1 MATNDK
7 TTINAILI
15 LLSGINNKLQTI
27 VDSLENKVSHEDKV
41 VDDFWDVD
49 YLSSEDYD

>member
-7 TTINAILI
+7 TTTNTILI

-27 VDSLENKVSHEDKV
+27 VDSIENKVSHEDKV
-41 VDDFWDVD
+41 VNDFWALD
-49 YLSSEDYD
+49 YLSNKDYD

>member
-7 TTINAILI
+7 TTTNAILV

-27 VDSLENKVSHEDKV
+27 VDSLENKVSYEDKV